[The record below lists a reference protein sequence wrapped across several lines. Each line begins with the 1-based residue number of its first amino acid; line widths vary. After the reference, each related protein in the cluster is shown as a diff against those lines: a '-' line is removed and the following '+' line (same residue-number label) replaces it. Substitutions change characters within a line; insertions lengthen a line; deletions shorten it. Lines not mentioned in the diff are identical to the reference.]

1 MGQNGQGRRKIK
13 PEKIDAAKRAIVAS
27 LLDGTSRLAACR
39 AAKVGRSTFY
49 IWLDED
55 EAFAE
60 QVAKAEVRAVETMES
75 VIYAAGLKSEEDP
88 RYLRAA
94 IRWLKQHGGW
104 QRSNVNG
111 NFDLSQCTDEELERI
126 VHGEDPTSVLAGTR
140 PRGADA
146 EAEAG
151 A

>member
-1 MGQNGQGRRKIK
+1 MGHHGQGRRKIK

-27 LLDGTSRLAACR
+27 LLDGASRLAACP

-49 IWLDED
+49 NWLDED
-55 EAFAE
+55 EAFAK
-60 QVAKAEVRAVETMES
+60 QVAKAEVWAVETMES

-94 IRWLKQHGGW
+94 IRWLEQHGGW

-111 NFDLSQCTDEELERI
+111 NFDLSQCTDEELERMAKGEHPIRVI
-126 VHGEDPTSVLAGTR
+126 VAGWVASRT
-140 PRGADA
+140 GSTV
-146 EAEAG
+146 E
-151 A
+151 